1 MKWRQLEECIEEK
14 RKELNDLAKEVGLKD
29 RRVLTK
35 SMELDRL
42 LNKYS
47 DWKYSY
53 RRQQS
58 VPQSSQIQ
66 EKQHELVLSY

>member
-1 MKWRQLEECIEEK
+1 MKWQELEDCIEEK
-14 RKELNDLAKEVGLKD
+14 RKELNDLANEVGLKD

-58 VPQSSQIQ
+58 IPHSSHMQ
-66 EKQHELVLSY
+66 EEQHELVLSY

>member
-1 MKWRQLEECIEEK
+1 MKLRELEDCIEEK
-14 RKELNDLAKEVGLKD
+14 RKELNDLANEVGLKD

-42 LNKYS
+42 LNLYS

-53 RRQQS
+53 RKQS
-58 VPQSSQIQ
+58 IPRNPPVQ
-66 EKQHELVLSY
+66 EKQHECALSY

>member
-1 MKWRQLEECIEEK
+1 MKLQELEDCIEEK
-14 RKELNDLAKEVGLKD
+14 RQELNVLANEVGLKD

-58 VPQSSQIQ
+58 IPQSSQME

>member
-1 MKWRQLEECIEEK
+1 MKLKELEDCIEEK

-29 RRVLTK
+29 RQVLTK

-42 LNKYS
+42 LNLYS

-53 RRQQS
+53 HKQS
-58 VPQSSQIQ
+58 ISKTSPVR
-66 EKQHELVLSY
+66 EKQHEFALSY

>member
-1 MKWRQLEECIEEK
+1 MKLQELEDCIEEK
-14 RKELNDLAKEVGLKD
+14 RKELNELAKEVGLKD

-42 LNKYS
+42 LNLYS

-53 RRQQS
+53 HKQS
-58 VPQSSQIQ
+58 ISTTSPVR
-66 EKQHELVLSY
+66 EKQHEFALSY

>member
-1 MKWRQLEECIEEK
+1 MKWQQLEECIEEK

-58 VPQSSQIQ
+58 VLQSSQIQ

>member
-1 MKWRQLEECIEEK
+1 VKLKELEDCIEEK

-29 RRVLTK
+29 RQVLTK

-42 LNKYS
+42 LNLYS

-53 RRQQS
+53 HNQS
-58 VPQSSQIQ
+58 ISTTSSVR
-66 EKQHELVLSY
+66 EKQHEFALSY

>member
-1 MKWRQLEECIEEK
+1 MKWQELEECIEEK

-29 RRVLTK
+29 RRVLIK

-58 VPQSSQIQ
+58 VSQSSQIQ

>member
-1 MKWRQLEECIEEK
+1 MKLQELEECIEEK
-14 RKELNDLAKEVGLKD
+14 RKELNDLANEVGLKD

-47 DWKYSY
+47 NWRYSY

-58 VPQSSQIQ
+58 IPQISQMQ

>member
-1 MKWRQLEECIEEK
+1 MKWKQLEECIEEK
-14 RKELNDLAKEVGLKD
+14 RKELNDLANEVGLKD
-29 RRVLTK
+29 RRVLIK

-58 VPQSSQIQ
+58 IPQSSQVQ
-66 EKQHELVLSY
+66 EKQHVLVLSY

>member
-1 MKWRQLEECIEEK
+1 MKWKQLEECIEEK

-58 VPQSSQIQ
+58 VLQSSQIQ